1 MKTIKIMA
9 AGFDDALRVM
19 ELLVPT
25 AGIDNVSISPSSK
38 TDRWFVDIKD
48 HGKGL
53 AEMVEIKM
61 INVSQVGQV

>member
-1 MKTIKIMA
+1 MKSIKIMA
-9 AGFDDALRVM
+9 AGFEDALRVM

-25 AGIDNVSISPSSK
+25 AGIENVSISPSPN

-53 AEMVEIKM
+53 TEMIETKM
-61 INVSQVGQV
+61 INASETP